1 MAINTL
7 KTKDDEI
14 YVKKS
19 DIDAIRK
26 RPSMYA
32 AAVGSAGALH
42 ICKEIIDNNRDECF
56 KKDSPGNVINVEITE
71 KGMISR
77 DNGRGIPTKLL
88 RVIHETNQAGSNM
101 TRSGGATAGENGTG
115 TALAVALSHDFKVTT
130 IRPQE
135 KKKLTLIYREGELID
150 EILEDYNGD
159 DHGLITMFTPS
170 KKILG
175 VDKIPVDE
183 LVKWIQ
189 GFNYTL
195 PKSINLNYTV
205 NGRKYSVVHRNLYE
219 FFDTVIPTE
228 DRFCN
233 TLVIECS
240 NKLTETFM
248 EKPFNRKFKIEAAIV
263 YSNPTNFKGEDTRQ
277 SWMNMIYTSQNG
289 SHVNGVINGLS
300 KYLIE
305 KAKSKNKRLNEV
317 DNKDL
322 KKDVL
327 SHLHVVV
334 KAECDFAHMFNSQA
348 KHTVESSELEKCIT
362 ETVYNTLKEMNQS
375 VIDELVDVV
384 VSNHRAR
391 IEGEKARAISR
402 STKTYKGWTKPKSFI
417 PCSSI
422 KTEQPKELFL
432 VEGNSAGG
440 GIRQARDPLYQ
451 AILMFRG
458 KSLNVWDLELD
469 RVLKSDTW
477 MNLVKVL
484 ECGIGASFDIKKL
497 AYDRIII
504 ATDADVD
511 GYHIRVIFLTF
522 FYKFM
527 PGIIESGKLW
537 IVEPPLYELKAG
549 KDVNYVAS
557 QKEYIEECINSMSD
571 VWIEFPKKN
580 GSKIPA
586 NTRDFVTEAFDY
598 LETLEKCSVDLSVS
612 KYLLEYIANGFATYG
627 DSPEK
632 FIDNVD
638 DWLRMVTKVY
648 PEVRFDH
655 NTHQISATI
664 DLIDQLIIVDEALVN
679 SLSDIINI
687 QRKYDIL
694 IHYNSK
700 KRNIDVSTTLSK
712 FFENIKRFYPVIKN
726 RFKGLGSTEPDAS
739 KKVIMDP
746 KTRRIFRVGFDDI
759 HQTTKMLSN
768 LIGKGKED
776 VINRKEMLLNFKFDM
791 SMIDT

>member
-1 MAINTL
+1 MYLKGAPEVILKACTKYMKMDGTIADLTEDLRKQLTDFQLECANDGMRTL
-7 KTKDDEI
+7 
-14 YVKKS
+14 S
-19 DIDAIRK
+19 
-26 RPSMYA
+26 
-32 AAVGSAGALH
+32 
-42 ICKEIIDNNRDECF
+42 
-56 KKDSPGNVINVEITE
+56 
-71 KGMISR
+71 
-77 DNGRGIPTKLL
+77 
-88 RVIHETNQAGSNM
+88 
-101 TRSGGATAGENGTG
+101 
-115 TALAVALSHDFKVTT
+115 LAV
-130 IRPQE
+130 R
-135 KKKLTLIYREGELID
+135 TL
-150 EILEDYNGD
+150 
-159 DHGLITMFTPS
+159 
-170 KKILG
+170 
-175 VDKIPVDE
+175 
-183 LVKWIQ
+183 
-189 GFNYTL
+189 
-195 PKSINLNYTV
+195 
-205 NGRKYSVVHRNLYE
+205 
-219 FFDTVIPTE
+219 
-228 DRFCN
+228 
-233 TLVIECS
+233 
-240 NKLTETFM
+240 
-248 EKPFNRKFKIEAAIV
+248 
-263 YSNPTNFKGEDTRQ
+263 
-277 SWMNMIYTSQNG
+277 
-289 SHVNGVINGLS
+289 
-300 KYLIE
+300 
-305 KAKSKNKRLNEV
+305 
-317 DNKDL
+317 
-322 KKDVL
+322 
-327 SHLHVVV
+327 
-334 KAECDFAHMFNSQA
+334 
-348 KHTVESSELEKCIT
+348 
-362 ETVYNTLKEMNQS
+362 
-375 VIDELVDVV
+375 
-384 VSNHRAR
+384 
-391 IEGEKARAISR
+391 
-402 STKTYKGWTKPKSFI
+402 
-417 PCSSI
+417 
-422 KTEQPKELFL
+422 EQPKELFL

-511 GYHIRVIFLTF
+511 GCHIRVIFLTF

-580 GSKIPA
+580 GSKISA

>member
-1 MAINTL
+1 MANKPTNF
-7 KTKDDEI
+7 KDDEI
-14 YVKKS
+14 YIKES
-19 DIDAIRK
+19 DIDAIRR

-32 AAVGSAGALH
+32 ASVGSAGALH

-56 KKDSPGNVINVEITE
+56 KKESPGNEINIEITD
-71 KGMISR
+71 KGIVSR

-88 RVIHETNQAGSNM
+88 RVVHETNQAGSNM

-115 TALAVALSHDFKVTT
+115 TALSVALSHDFKVTT

-150 EILEDYNGD
+150 EILEEYNGD

-205 NGRKYSVVHRNLYE
+205 NGRKYSVVHRKLYE
-219 FFDTVIPTE
+219 FFDTVIPSE

-233 TLVIECS
+233 TLVFECS
-240 NKLTETFM
+240 NKLVETFM
-248 EKPFNRKFKIEAAIV
+248 DKKYNRKFSIEAAIV

-277 SWMNMIYTSQNG
+277 SWMNMIYTSNNG
-289 SHVNGVINGLS
+289 SHVDGVINGLS

-305 KAKSKNKRLNEV
+305 RVKAKNKRLSDV

-327 SHLHVVV
+327 AHLHVVV
-334 KAECDFAHMFNSQA
+334 KAECDFAHMFDSQA
-348 KHTVESSELEKCIT
+348 KHTVDDNDLMKSIA
-362 ETVYNTLKEMNQS
+362 ETVYDTLKGMNQG
-375 VIDELVDVV
+375 VIDELIDVV

-391 IEGEKARAISR
+391 IEGEKARAVSR
-402 STKTYKGWTKPKSFI
+402 STKTLKGWVKPKSFI
-417 PCSSI
+417 PCASI
-422 KTEQPKELFL
+422 KTDHPKELFL

-458 KSLNVWDLELD
+458 KSLNVWDADLT

-477 MNLVKVL
+477 MNLIKIL
-484 ECGIGASFDIKKL
+484 GCGVGDSFDIKKL

-504 ATDADVD
+504 ATDADID
-511 GYHIRVIFLTF
+511 GFHIRVIFLIF

-527 PGIIESGKLW
+527 PEIIQAGKLW
-537 IVEPPLYELKAG
+537 IVEPPLYELKSG
-549 KDVNYVAS
+549 KQITYVAS
-557 QKEYIEECINSMSD
+557 QKEYIEACISSMED
-571 VWIEFPKKN
+571 VNIEFPKKN
-580 GSKIPA
+580 GSKIIA
-586 NTRDFVTEAFDY
+586 DAKEFVTEAFDY
-598 LETLEKCSVDLSVS
+598 LEKLENLSIDYSIS
-612 KYLLEYIANGFATYG
+612 KYLLEYIVNGFATYG
-627 DSPEK
+627 ETPEQ
-632 FIDNVD
+632 FINNVD

-655 NTHQISATI
+655 NTNQISATI
-664 DLIDQLIIVDEALVN
+664 DLIDQLIIVDDHLVE
-679 SLSDIINI
+679 SLHDLIDI
-687 QRKYDIL
+687 QKRYDIL
-694 IHYNSK
+694 IHYTSK
-700 KRNIDVSTTLSK
+700 TVNTTTTLSK

-739 KKVIMDP
+739 KMVIMDP
-746 KTRRIFRVGFDDI
+746 KTRRIFRVGFEDI
-759 HQTTKMLSN
+759 EWTTQRLAR
-768 LIGKGKED
+768 LVGKTKED
-776 VINRKEMLLNFKFDM
+776 VLERKEMLMDFKFDM